1 MVGASLHPANLCLR
15 AGVCCRL
22 AVPLLRLP
30 LSRRGGALAVL
41 SVVSIY
47 KKKKKSRLEHH
58 IKNFLDA
65 ISCVIVALKK
75 KSKIHH
81 NIHCLQ

>member
-1 MVGASLHPANLCLR
+1 MVGASLHPANLRLR

-30 LSRRGGALAVL
+30 LSRRGGALAVF

-47 KKKKKSRLEHH
+47 GKKNSRLEHH
-58 IKNFLDA
+58 IKNFLDP
-65 ISCVIVALKK
+65 ISCIIVALKK
-75 KSKIHH
+75 KRE
-81 NIHCLQ
+81 